1 MEKSE
6 AVDANRADGRGSHAG
21 ALQSMAVETMFVLTN
36 VFCVGAEV

>member
-6 AVDANRADGRGSHAG
+6 AVDANATDGRGSNGRAT
-21 ALQSMAVETMFVLTN
+21 QPTAVETMFVLTN